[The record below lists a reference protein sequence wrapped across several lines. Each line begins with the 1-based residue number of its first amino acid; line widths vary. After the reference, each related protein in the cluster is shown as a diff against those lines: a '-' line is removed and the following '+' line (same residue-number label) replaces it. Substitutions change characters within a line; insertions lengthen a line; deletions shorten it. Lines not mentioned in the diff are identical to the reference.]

1 MSDPQHRTMTIAAAP
16 DRVAAIVADF
26 DAYPTWQK
34 EVKAVDVMERDASE
48 RATRVQMTTEAMGM
62 SSTNE
67 IEVAYDTDKI
77 EYHLVKG
84 DMTTQQDAVFVFKH
98 NGNGGTDL
106 QLEMTIGLKWN
117 LPPFMIKQIV
127 TKGINDQLK
136 AIKRIAE
143 AD

>member
-1 MSDPQHRTMTIAAAP
+1 
-16 DRVAAIVADF
+16 
-26 DAYPTWQK
+26 
-34 EVKAVDVMERDASE
+34 
-48 RATRVQMTTEAMGM
+48 
-62 SSTNE
+62 
-67 IEVAYDTDKI
+67 
-77 EYHLVKG
+77 
-84 DMTTQQDAVFVFKH
+84 VFKH